1 MVLGL
6 MAEVVPDQP
15 DSLGVLEV
23 EAELMGLPGLPE
35 FGGGGK
41 DLGFPQPIGFRVFG
55 LGQHPGL
62 VVTPLGVE
70 TGGGME
76 GKPDAGE
83 ITGEVGIGRYVQ
95 WKILIPDWIEF
106 SQEWA

>member
-1 MVLGL
+1 MVLVL
-6 MAEVVPDQP
+6 MAEVIADQAE
-15 DSLGVLEV
+15 SLGVLEV
-23 EAELMGLPGLPE
+23 EAELMGLPSCPE
-35 FGGGGK
+35 VPGGGK
-41 DLGFPQPIGFRVFG
+41 DLGFPKPIGFRVFG

-62 VVTPLGVE
+62 AVTPLGVE

-106 SQEWA
+106 SQVCG